1 MDVVLKQQRTL
12 TYFVGESIIVCL
24 LFSLTELDSTKLK
37 DLLLLYMANILNKIR
52 DFGEYQKHLFQFFG
66 IANHLLQIM

>member
-37 DLLLLYMANILNKIR
+37 DLLLLYIANIFNQTR
-52 DFGEYQKHLFQFFG
+52 DFGEYQKHQ
-66 IANHLLQIM
+66 

>member
-37 DLLLLYMANILNKIR
+37 DLLLLYIANILNQTR
-52 DFGEYQKHLFQFFG
+52 DFGEYQKHQ
-66 IANHLLQIM
+66 

>member
-52 DFGEYQKHLFQFFG
+52 DFGEYQKHQ
-66 IANHLLQIM
+66 